1 MLCYV
6 SCFLINPYLPE
17 IGFQFKNLKIYRRT
31 FKGALGSF
39 FLIIGIMT
47 EKNATEICLLKKC
60 ADKHNLF

>member
-1 MLCYV
+1 M
-6 SCFLINPYLPE
+6 
-17 IGFQFKNLKIYRRT
+17 

-39 FLIIGIMT
+39 FLIIGIVT